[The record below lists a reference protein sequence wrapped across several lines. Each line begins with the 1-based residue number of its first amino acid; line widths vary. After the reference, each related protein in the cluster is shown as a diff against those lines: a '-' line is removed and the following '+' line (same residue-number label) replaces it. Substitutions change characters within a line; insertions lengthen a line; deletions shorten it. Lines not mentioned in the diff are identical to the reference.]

1 MECKKCIS
9 TYKND
14 CALYTIN
21 KDTQECTIYKNDGDN
36 FKDYK
41 FLVDCGGKDYTP
53 IQKNSD
59 DEPIKL
65 SPHDGV
71 VFNKNNNKHDNTGV
85 IGTSYVDPK
94 IIEKSFIFRNIN
106 YAEELTT
113 EIIDLFDQIKESIE
127 NFTENVSKIGTPEHT
142 GASSYA
148 TKPNDPIYPYIIRQG
163 YYEFS
168 YTADVHTYFLLREF
182 YKIDLLADYLNVDI
196 DQIFIV

>member
-1 MECKKCIS
+1 MEKIIHQ
-9 TYKND
+9 YK
-14 CALYTIN
+14 
-21 KDTQECTIYKNDGDN
+21 
-36 FKDYK
+36 
-41 FLVDCGGKDYTP
+41 
-53 IQKNSD
+53 KNSD

-85 IGTSYVDPK
+85 IGIGYVDPK
-94 IIEKSFIFRNIN
+94 LYRKNPSIFRNIN

-148 TKPNDPIYPYIIRQG
+148 TNQTIQ
-163 YYEFS
+163 
-168 YTADVHTYFLLREF
+168 
-182 YKIDLLADYLNVDI
+182 
-196 DQIFIV
+196 FILI